1 MARQKYFVAGTDTDV
16 GKTLV
21 SSGLLRAA
29 RLQGLSTLGLKPVA
43 AGCEETPD
51 GLRNSDALILQAESS
66 KKISYAEVNPVA
78 LLAPMSPHIAAER
91 EGVNLSA
98 SRIQGYVGGTLM
110 CNLVDFTIVEGAG
123 GWRVPLS
130 SRDFLSSV
138 VKDLQLPVILVVGMR
153 LGCLNHAL
161 LTVEAI
167 QRDGLKLAGWVA
179 NKVDPGMSA
188 YEENLESLKKWMPAP
203 LLGEL
208 PHFDEPSSLQASSCL
223 DLSLLNQ
230 ES

>member
-21 SSGLLRAA
+21 SSGLLHAA

-43 AGCEETPD
+43 AGCEETPE

-66 KKISYAEVNPVA
+66 KKINYAEVNPIA
-78 LLAPMSPHIAAER
+78 LKEPLSPHIAAQN

-98 SRIQGYVGGTLM
+98 SRIQGYVAGTM
-110 CNLVDFTIVEGAG
+110 ICNLVDFTIVEGAG
-123 GWRVPLS
+123 GWRLPLN
-130 SRDFLSSV
+130 RREFLSAV

-153 LGCLNHAL
+153 LGCLNHSL

-179 NKVDPGMSA
+179 NKVDPDMEA
-188 YEENLESLKKWMPAP
+188 YEENLESLKQWIPAP

-208 PHFDEPSSLQASSCL
+208 PYFDQPSSLQAASCL

-230 ES
+230 DP